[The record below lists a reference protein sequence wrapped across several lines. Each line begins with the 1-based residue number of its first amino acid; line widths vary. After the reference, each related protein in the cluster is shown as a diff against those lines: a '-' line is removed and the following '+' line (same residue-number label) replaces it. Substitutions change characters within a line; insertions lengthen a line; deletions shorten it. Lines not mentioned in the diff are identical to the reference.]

1 MAEFIDD
8 ALAADDTVFTNPAYQ
23 AAYDAYFELY
33 DQGVPQDNI
42 VLTLLNGENREIA
55 AVVADLAT
63 EKYEITVNNFSNAL
77 TTRDSWLTTFVP
89 RAILAYHEKR
99 VTLMQNDLMRRLQTA
114 SAEEQ
119 TDIMA
124 RLGKLTQMKKTINL
138 KLGREK
144 K

>member
-1 MAEFIDD
+1 MDRLLPKGIGQDD
-8 ALAADDTVFTNPAYQ
+8 
-23 AAYDAYFELY
+23 
-33 DQGVPQDNI
+33 I
-42 VLTLLNGENREIA
+42 VLDLLNGENREIA

-63 EKYEITVNNFSNAL
+63 EKYELTVNNFSNAL
-77 TTRDSWLTTFVP
+77 TTKESWLTTFVP

-99 VTLMQNDLMRRLQTA
+99 VTLMQNELMRRLPDATPQ
-114 SAEEQ
+114 EQ